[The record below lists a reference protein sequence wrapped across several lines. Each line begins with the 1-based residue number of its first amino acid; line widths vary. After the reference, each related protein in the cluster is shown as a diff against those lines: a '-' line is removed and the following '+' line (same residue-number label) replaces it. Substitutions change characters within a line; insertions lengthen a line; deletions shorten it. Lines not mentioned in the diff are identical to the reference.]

1 MKTILKLS
9 RAIIVLRGTKK
20 DIKLAKEF
28 GLDADSK
35 VRDIM
40 QDRVWQ
46 NREFEKNGGF
56 ADPEEVRWPQ
66 IIIFPE
72 GAITNH

>member
-1 MKTILKLS
+1 MAELWYLKTILKLS

-20 DIKLAKEF
+20 DVKLAKEF

-40 QDRVWQ
+40 QDRVW
-46 NREFEKNGGF
+46 
-56 ADPEEVRWPQ
+56 
-66 IIIFPE
+66 
-72 GAITNH
+72 